1 MPIRAVAFDVDG
13 TLYPNAAMYL
23 HSAPFVLLRLRLMRA
38 FAKVRREIRKR
49 RPIHDLRTLE
59 AQMLGER
66 LGISED
72 DARARIDNEIYG
84 TWVQVLDRV
93 SPYPYV
99 KECVQSIK
107 EAGLA
112 VAVTSDFPVGDKLA
126 RLGLDGMFDCQ
137 MWTEEAGYLKPHP
150 ESFLMIAECL
160 GIPPGE
166 ILYVGNSYEYDIIGA
181 KRAGLYA
188 AHRVRRPVANT
199 IADFTFSDYR
209 DLCRWVEEQKAPVS

>member
-23 HSAPFVLLRLRLMRA
+23 RSAPFVLLRLRLMRA
-38 FAKVRREIRKR
+38 FAGVRRDIRKR
-49 RPIHDLRTLE
+49 RPIDDLRTLE
-59 AQMLGER
+59 AQMLAER
-66 LGISED
+66 LGVSEEE
-72 DARARIDNEIYG
+72 ARQRIDNEIYG
-84 TWVQVLDRV
+84 LWEQVLDGV

-99 KECVQSIK
+99 KECIQKIK

-112 VAVTSDFPVGDKLA
+112 VAVTSDFPVGRKLA

-160 GIPPGE
+160 SLPPEE
-166 ILYVGNSYEYDIIGA
+166 ILYVGNSYEYDVVGA

-188 AHRVRRPVANT
+188 AHRVRRPVAGT
-199 IADFTFSDYR
+199 IADFSFSDYR
-209 DLCRWVEEQKAPVS
+209 ELYRWVQERKAPVS